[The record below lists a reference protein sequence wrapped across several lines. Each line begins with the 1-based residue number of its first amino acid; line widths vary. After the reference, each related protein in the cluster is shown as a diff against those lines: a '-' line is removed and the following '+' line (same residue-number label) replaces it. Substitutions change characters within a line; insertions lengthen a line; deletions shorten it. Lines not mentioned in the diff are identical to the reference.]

1 MFHNYIT
8 NVKTQYIYI
17 YIYMEEENGPDTGE
31 KELERILYVLK
42 ENGYELEG
50 VNEAE
55 NWNGQ
60 YEATFGKDIKFTY
73 VDGDYI
79 NDSNIIVKI
88 QFDERFD
95 YKNIERDE
103 EGDYI
108 YDETKG
114 YDFIQNIYNK
124 LLTTDERIGVANIV
138 NAKKLPAE
146 MGREI
151 LSHVG
156 TIPKGGKGTRKIKKR
171 GAIKKKRTTQRKYK

>member
-1 MFHNYIT
+1 
-8 NVKTQYIYI
+8 
-17 YIYMEEENGPDTGE
+17 MEEENGPDTGE

-124 LLTTDERIGVANIV
+124 LLTT
-138 NAKKLPAE
+138 
-146 MGREI
+146 GREI